1 MVNLLASHL
10 EYIYS
15 ADRDFREAWSRTSPI
30 DRAAHIRTLL
40 YLEHLASTLGATPQN
55 LPRRHLNV
63 ARTLKDHFAALPEKA
78 FPEIPFESGSK
89 SPETGKDSKRYA
101 GGNCSI

>member
-40 YLEHLASTLGATPQN
+40 YLE
-55 LPRRHLNV
+55 PRL
-63 ARTLKDHFAALPEKA
+63 
-78 FPEIPFESGSK
+78 SG
-89 SPETGKDSKRYA
+89 
-101 GGNCSI
+101 